1 MANITNQDLAEIF
14 DKIGNLLEIKGEVIY
29 KTLAYRKSP
38 TACAPILEHFLL
50 DFPLIICYDVLN
62 QIDK

>member
-38 TACAPILEHFLL
+38 TACAPILEHF
-50 DFPLIICYDVLN
+50 PA
-62 QIDK
+62 